1 MNVENQVRAEL
12 ADLSSSVTGVEG
24 CVVATSDG
32 LLVAH
37 VLPEQE
43 QSQVAALISTLAAVA
58 RQAVNL
64 TGRGTLYEAAIRGTT
79 GYLAVYT
86 LGDGAVLAIL
96 GRPELNIALL
106 QLRTRPVV
114 DRLTEL
120 AAGFTRFATGP
131 SLIQA
136 VLEES
141 TGVQGIDLQG
151 TP

>member
-1 MNVENQVRAEL
+1 VSVENQVRAEL
-12 ADLSSSVTGVEG
+12 AGLSASVSGVEG
-24 CVVATSDG
+24 SVVATSDG

-58 RQAVNL
+58 RQAVLL

-79 GYLAVYT
+79 GYLAVYAI
-86 LGDGAVLAIL
+86 GDGAVLAIL
-96 GRPELNIALL
+96 GRPDLNIALL

-114 DRLTEL
+114 ERLTAL
-120 AAGFTRFATGP
+120 ATGFTRFTTGP
-131 SLIQA
+131 TVVEA
-136 VLEES
+136 ALEEIP
-141 TGVQGIDLQG
+141 GIQGIDLQG